1 MATKKITLKELKIL
15 VKQIKKEYINENI
28 DNKIFLGYHSSM
40 QKMTDGFYKA
50 DVLDISKYED
60 VIRNAYMDII
70 SDYDDNLEND
80 DIDAMNDIFESRG
93 FGFTFVSDKPIKAS
107 AYQTSE
113 YKYGDYLY
121 KVYGY
126 GDEILLDDPNELDA
140 TIVVSKKPLFFERI

>member
-1 MATKKITLKELKIL
+1 MAIKKITLKELKIL

-50 DVLDISKYED
+50 DVLDALEYGD
-60 VIRNAYMDII
+60 VIRNAYLDII

-80 DIDAMNDIFESRG
+80 DIDAMNDIFEGEG

-107 AYQTSE
+107 EYQASE
-113 YKYGDYLY
+113 YKYGNYLY

-126 GDEILLDDPNELDA
+126 GDEILLDDPNELYA